1 VQGESAPAGERQLRS
16 TPDWGEGAINGDHLW
31 VPTSAS
37 GDLCYVGDSECQ
49 VRIANYD
56 SVRKE
61 TYFPGGCSGNFL
73 FMGLI
78 FNWHPP
84 RCENS

>member
-1 VQGESAPAGERQLRS
+1 MQTNLFRIMMVLRSLRKFNERYFCFDYRKAVQGESAPAGERQLRS

-49 VRIANYD
+49 VSD
-56 SVRKE
+56 
-61 TYFPGGCSGNFL
+61 
-73 FMGLI
+73 
-78 FNWHPP
+78 
-84 RCENS
+84 